1 MTREECPKE
10 YFEHLTE
17 VVRSV
22 FNAETELHNRRVLT
36 EETCSKMSV
45 DEYCEKVAEELISRT
60 SVEELTN
67 IN

>member
-22 FNAETELHNRRVLT
+22 FAAENKLRASGVL
-36 EETCSKMSV
+36 SKEAVKGKSAQW
-45 DEYCEKVAEELISRT
+45 YCEKVAEELISRT
-60 SVEELTN
+60 EASELT
-67 IN
+67 INN